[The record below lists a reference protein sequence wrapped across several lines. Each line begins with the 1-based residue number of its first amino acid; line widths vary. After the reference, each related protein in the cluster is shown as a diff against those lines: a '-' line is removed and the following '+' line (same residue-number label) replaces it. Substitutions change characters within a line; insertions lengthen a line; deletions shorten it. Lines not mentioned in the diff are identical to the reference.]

1 MNAKIGVVS
10 SKAERDARLNELKA
24 AVTAWADQRTQEL
37 NNQVTFAR
45 RVLRGRTGSERLTNK
60 AVTLGK
66 NLTVDDINT
75 FLTG

>member
-1 MNAKIGVVS
+1 VAT
-10 SKAERDARLNELKA
+10 KAERDARLNELKT
-24 AVTAWADQRTQEL
+24 AVTAWADQRTKYL
-37 NNQVTFAR
+37 NDQVTFAR
-45 RVLRGRTGSERLTNK
+45 RVLRGRTGAERLTSK